1 MQRFITL
8 AFSALLL
15 LSLNAA
21 TPETHYTVIVSLDG
35 FRWDYPDMYKTPNLD
50 RMAADG
56 VKAVMLP
63 SYPASTFP
71 NHYTL
76 ATGLVPDHHGIIN
89 NTFWDVKNRRQYS
102 MGDSATRN
110 NPEYYLGEPIWITA
124 QKQGVKTGNMYWVG
138 SDIAIKKSHPT
149 YYRPWNA
156 KPFLTFEQRI
166 DTVLTWL
173 QKPEPERPRLIMLYF
188 EEPDGSGHHNGPC
201 SLPTGA
207 VVQHMDSL
215 VGVLRKKIEAL
226 PFGKDINLIVTSDH
240 GMTDIS
246 PERVVNINDYV
257 KPEWCEVIDGRTP
270 TSIFSKP
277 EYRDSICNALK
288 KAAHIRVWKK
298 EEIPAELHYGSSDRI
313 GDIVVAPELGW
324 QFTDVARD
332 TKGAHG
338 YFPQSPDM
346 QVMFRAIGPDFKRGY
361 ICECGHLPA
370 IVASSANCSGKDGRT
385 VRTDK
390 GDITVTNSLLIIK
403 QIRVPAYSTL
413 WYEPYLSKVHAV
425 PLGESRRTT

>member
-1 MQRFITL
+1 MQRFIAL
-8 AFSALLL
+8 AFSTLLL

-313 GDIVVAPELGW
+313 GGI
-324 QFTDVARD
+324 
-332 TKGAHG
+332 
-338 YFPQSPDM
+338 S
-346 QVMFRAIGPDFKRGY
+346 
-361 ICECGHLPA
+361 
-370 IVASSANCSGKDGRT
+370 
-385 VRTDK
+385 
-390 GDITVTNSLLIIK
+390 
-403 QIRVPAYSTL
+403 
-413 WYEPYLSKVHAV
+413 
-425 PLGESRRTT
+425 

>member
-226 PFGKDINLIVTSDH
+226 PFGGDINLIITSDH

-257 KPEWCEVIDGRTP
+257 KPEWCEVI
-270 TSIFSKP
+270 P

-361 ICECGHLPA
+361 ISGGFVNVDIYPLLSHLLQ
-370 IVASSANCSGKDGRT
+370 IVPEKTDGRFE
-385 VRTDK
+385 RIK
-390 GDITVTNSLLIIK
+390 DIL
-403 QIRVPAYSTL
+403 R
-413 WYEPYLSKVHAV
+413 
-425 PLGESRRTT
+425 

>member
-110 NPEYYLGEPIWITA
+110 N
-124 QKQGVKTGNMYWVG
+124 GVKTGNMYWVG

-226 PFGKDINLIVTSDH
+226 PFGGDINLIITSDH

-361 ICECGHLPA
+361 ISGGFVNVDIYPLLSHLLQ
-370 IVASSANCSGKDGRT
+370 IVPEKTDGRFE
-385 VRTDK
+385 RIK
-390 GDITVTNSLLIIK
+390 DIL
-403 QIRVPAYSTL
+403 R
-413 WYEPYLSKVHAV
+413 
-425 PLGESRRTT
+425 

>member
-8 AFSALLL
+8 AFNTLLL

-226 PFGKDINLIVTSDH
+226 PFG
-240 GMTDIS
+240 
-246 PERVVNINDYV
+246 
-257 KPEWCEVIDGRTP
+257 
-270 TSIFSKP
+270 
-277 EYRDSICNALK
+277 
-288 KAAHIRVWKK
+288 
-298 EEIPAELHYGSSDRI
+298 
-313 GDIVVAPELGW
+313 GDI
-324 QFTDVARD
+324 
-332 TKGAHG
+332 
-338 YFPQSPDM
+338 
-346 QVMFRAIGPDFKRGY
+346 
-361 ICECGHLPA
+361 
-370 IVASSANCSGKDGRT
+370 
-385 VRTDK
+385 
-390 GDITVTNSLLIIK
+390 
-403 QIRVPAYSTL
+403 
-413 WYEPYLSKVHAV
+413 
-425 PLGESRRTT
+425 

>member
-8 AFSALLL
+8 AFSSLLL

-257 KPEWCEVIDGRTP
+257 KVIDGRTP

-288 KAAHIRVWKK
+288 KAAHIHVWKK

-324 QFTDVARD
+324 QFTDMARD

-338 YFPQSPDM
+338 YFPKSPDM

-361 ICECGHLPA
+361 ISGGFVNVDIYPLLSHLLQ
-370 IVASSANCSGKDGRT
+370 IVPEKTDGRFE
-385 VRTDK
+385 RIK
-390 GDITVTNSLLIIK
+390 DIL
-403 QIRVPAYSTL
+403 R
-413 WYEPYLSKVHAV
+413 
-425 PLGESRRTT
+425 

>member
-1 MQRFITL
+1 
-8 AFSALLL
+8 
-15 LSLNAA
+15 
-21 TPETHYTVIVSLDG
+21 
-35 FRWDYPDMYKTPNLD
+35 
-50 RMAADG
+50 
-56 VKAVMLP
+56 
-63 SYPASTFP
+63 
-71 NHYTL
+71 
-76 ATGLVPDHHGIIN
+76 
-89 NTFWDVKNRRQYS
+89 
-102 MGDSATRN
+102 
-110 NPEYYLGEPIWITA
+110 
-124 QKQGVKTGNMYWVG
+124 MYWVG

-226 PFGKDINLIVTSDH
+226 PFGGDINLIVTSDH

-298 EEIPAELHYGSSDRI
+298 KR
-313 GDIVVAPELGW
+313 
-324 QFTDVARD
+324 
-332 TKGAHG
+332 
-338 YFPQSPDM
+338 FPP
-346 QVMFRAIGPDFKRGY
+346 
-361 ICECGHLPA
+361 
-370 IVASSANCSGKDGRT
+370 NCIMAAAT
-385 VRTDK
+385 V
-390 GDITVTNSLLIIK
+390 
-403 QIRVPAYSTL
+403 
-413 WYEPYLSKVHAV
+413 
-425 PLGESRRTT
+425 